1 MPKKMDD
8 IIDEIHANAVE
19 DRAALS
25 QVREKI
31 VESFDPG
38 DQFARAATADSVSRL
53 SDSMSR
59 INAQLLE
66 IAKIKLK
73 EHIAV
78 LRAGEEDGDD
88 PDSMFDEI
96 GEGFAREEV
105 DNN

>member
-1 MPKKMDD
+1 MAKKMDD
-8 IIDEIHANAVE
+8 IIDEIHANAAE

-31 VESFDPG
+31 VASFDPE

-78 LRAGEEDGDD
+78 LRAEEGDDD

-96 GEGFAREEV
+96 GDGFAREEA